1 MITLTVNKAFFQDWN
16 ITLNPYI
23 IARCSKGAASQYTM
37 RQNNHHQKTKMNS
50 D

>member
-23 IARCSKGAASQYTM
+23 TVYCSKVAASQYAM
-37 RQNNHHQKTKMNS
+37 RENDHHQKRKMNS